1 VAEFLLDTEAASR
14 LMRAERS
21 VVANMRRSA
30 ARAMSISVPAE
41 SLIAML
47 FLHRLL

>member
-21 VVANMRRSA
+21 VVANMRRSG
-30 ARAMSISVPAE
+30 ARTVSISNVPFILNDRGT
-41 SLIAML
+41 S
-47 FLHRLL
+47 